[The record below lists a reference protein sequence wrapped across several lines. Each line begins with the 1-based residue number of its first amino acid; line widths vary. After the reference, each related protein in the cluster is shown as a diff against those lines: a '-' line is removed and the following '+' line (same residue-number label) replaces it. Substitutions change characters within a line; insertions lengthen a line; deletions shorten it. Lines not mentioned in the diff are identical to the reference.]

1 MGPLLIVNKIA
12 KHVLNTQAAPPA
24 NWVLWSMVDALVCQG
39 LTEHIAAQANAPLA
53 TIVATLVQVHLI
65 TRAQAATQLQTLD
78 S

>member
-1 MGPLLIVNKIA
+1 M
-12 KHVLNTQAAPPA
+12 KHVLNTRAAPPA
-24 NWVLWSMVDALVCQG
+24 NWVVLWSMADALVCQ
-39 LTEHIAAQANAPLA
+39 EHIKHHIVVQGNAPRA